1 MLLAVRSLFF
11 AMAIASLAACSRVD
25 EADLL
30 KSEVHHMW
38 ARMAGPF
45 PGKGLVDY
53 PSDGPADIPK
63 AYGMV
68 LLAAVDALQAGRG
81 FPEAGTVSGLWLL
94 DHSDENSN
102 GITGWGVPVAWD
114 AYGDGSVNPA
124 NTEYTIST
132 AIAIHALLDWM
143 EAPGIVPRDRIMKV
157 VRAASRP
164 YYDSSM
170 RTPAGLMPYSLL
182 SQDRR
187 YDTFNPAAYIA
198 GQMQRLS
205 RLVSDPGQA
214 VLLREAAD
222 QTMQA
227 LLDHRKVNPATGSW
241 YWNYSVQ
248 EENPNDLPHASYIVD
263 GIRTYI
269 RYGGRLAAAFDRDK
283 VIAHLDEFLGEKAS
297 NIRGWPKLRPD
308 ITTLARSYDIGMAL
322 HIACTEPALANL
334 RERIIAGISAY
345 KNPAGQYLKYPA
357 ASKEKNFV
365 VREYETYLLRGF
377 ETCLAHP
384 AGGEK

>member
-1 MLLAVRSLFF
+1 MKHAVKSLFF
-11 AMAIASLAACSRVD
+11 AMAIASLAACSRVN

-30 KSEVHHMW
+30 KSEVHLMW
-38 ARMAGPF
+38 ARVAGPF

-81 FPEAGTVSGLWLL
+81 FPEAGTVSGQWLL

-102 GITGWGVPVAWD
+102 GISGWGVPVAWD

-143 EAPGIVPRDRIMKV
+143 EASGVAPRDRIMKV
-157 VRAASRP
+157 VLASSRP
-164 YYDSSM
+164 YFDSFM

-205 RLVSDPGQA
+205 RLVSDTGQA

-248 EENPNDLPHASYIVD
+248 EENSNDLPHASYIVD

-269 RYGGRLAAAFDRDK
+269 RHGGRLAAAFDRDK
-283 VIAHLDEFLGEKAS
+283 VMAHLDEFLGEKAS
-297 NIRGWPKLRPD
+297 DIRGWPKLRNDVTMP
-308 ITTLARSYDIGMAL
+308 ARSYDIGMAL
-322 HIACTEPALANL
+322 HIACTEPTLANL
-334 RERIIAGISAY
+334 RERLILGISAY